1 MDLYLSKLIPLF
13 IYPLGFALVL
23 SILAAGILGI
33 SAGLAR
39 LFLFVAII
47 VLWGASTPFFADYL
61 GLTLEGQYPPVTVEE
76 TPTADAIVVLGGVVK
91 GPEPPRIT
99 LDLSDGADRVL
110 HASRLYRAGKAP
122 VVLISGGG
130 ISWLGSDIPEAGSI
144 QTLLEEWG
152 VPGTS
157 IIAEAAS
164 RNTYENAVL
173 TKPVLAEHG
182 VQQVLLV
189 TSALHMPRALA
200 TFKSA
205 GIDAVPAATDFT
217 VTYKDQRTVI
227 DFLPDAEALSRT
239 TYAIKEYVGYAYY
252 WWKGWI
258 VDSGTPKSPV

>member
-1 MDLYLSKLIPLF
+1 
-13 IYPLGFALVL
+13 V
-23 SILAAGILGI
+23 
-33 SAGLAR
+33 
-39 LFLFVAII
+39 
-47 VLWGASTPFFADYL
+47 
-61 GLTLEGQYPPVTVEE
+61 
-76 TPTADAIVVLGGVVK
+76 
-91 GPEPPRIT
+91 
-99 LDLSDGADRVL
+99 DLSDAADRVL

-130 ISWLGSDIPEAGSI
+130 IPWLGSEIPEAGSI

-152 VPGTS
+152 VPGAS

-173 TKPVLAEHG
+173 SKQVLAQHG
-182 VQQVLLV
+182 LQRVLLV

-205 GIDAVPAATDFT
+205 GIDAVPAATDFI
-217 VTYKDQRTVI
+217 VTYKDRRTAI
-227 DFLPDAEALSRT
+227 DFLPDAVALSRT

-258 VDSGTPKSPV
+258 AA

>member
-1 MDLYLSKLIPLF
+1 VDLYLSKLIPLF

-23 SILAAGILGI
+23 SILAMGILGI

-39 LFLFVAII
+39 LFLFVAVT

-61 GLTLEGQYPPVTVEE
+61 GLTLEGQYPPVAVEE
-76 TPTADAIVVLGGVVK
+76 TPTADVIVVLGGAVA
-91 GPEPPRIT
+91 GAAPPRIT
-99 LDLSDGADRVL
+99 VDLSDAADRVL
-110 HASRLYRAGKAP
+110 HAARLYRAGKAP
-122 VVLISGGG
+122 VVLISGGA
-130 ISWLGSDIPEAGSI
+130 IPWLGSDIPEAGSI

-152 VPGTS
+152 VPGAS

-173 TKPVLAEHG
+173 SKDVLAEHG
-182 VQQVLLV
+182 LQRVLLV

-227 DFLPDAEALSRT
+227 DFLPDAGALSRT
-239 TYAIKEYVGYAYY
+239 TNAIKEYVGYAYY

-258 VDSGTPKSPV
+258 AV